1 MRGTALILALMMMR
15 RACSSADIIVL
26 AQQRELSFDAEYLS
40 TAAEPTMQLVAYML
54 VAVSRSAT
62 VMAATYLRCAQ
73 LPVHPS
79 VILLSVT

>member
-1 MRGTALILALMMMR
+1 MRCPRLDEMRGTALFLALMMMR
-15 RACSSADIIVL
+15 RACSSSADIIVL

-62 VMAATYLRCAQ
+62 VMVATYVRYM
-73 LPVHPS
+73 
-79 VILLSVT
+79 

>member
-1 MRGTALILALMMMR
+1 MRCPRLEEMRGTALILALMMIR
-15 RACSSADIIVL
+15 RACSSSADIIVL

-62 VMAATYLRCAQ
+62 DMASTYLRYM
-73 LPVHPS
+73 
-79 VILLSVT
+79 

>member
-1 MRGTALILALMMMR
+1 MRCPRLDEMRGTALFLALMMMR
-15 RACSSADIIVL
+15 RACSSSADIIVL

-62 VMAATYLRCAQ
+62 VMAATYLRYM
-73 LPVHPS
+73 
-79 VILLSVT
+79 